1 MKKKIVSFILVVAM
15 AAASAI
21 TSKAAEPTP
30 IYKKVE

>member
-1 MKKKIVSFILVVAM
+1 VVAM